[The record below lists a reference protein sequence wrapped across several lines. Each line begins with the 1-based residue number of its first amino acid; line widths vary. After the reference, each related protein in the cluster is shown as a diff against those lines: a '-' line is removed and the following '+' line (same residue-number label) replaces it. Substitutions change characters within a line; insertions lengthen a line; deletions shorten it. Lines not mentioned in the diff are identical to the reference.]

1 MTHPDEAEDIKM
13 IQPLVNAV
21 EALLEWKE
29 TIDGRLSALEKSV
42 FDDLFGGIQSLYKT
56 NAREQS
62 LGAMRE
68 KHGPAFEPHAEAFGK
83 MSGGSDFFE
92 KMQDLKDSVAG
103 SEGYSDEAFDEQI
116 EGAIGKLAELIAD
129 LRGQGKDKEADQVQ
143 AVSDSIEGGEA
154 KPEAMTVVDIKSTKK
169 LDEDDLDKELNRMKK
184 NPAFRNM

>member
-62 LGAMRE
+62 LSSMRE

-92 KMQDLKDSVAG
+92 KMQDLKESVAG
-103 SEGYSDEAFDEQI
+103 SEGYSDDAFDEQI
-116 EGAIGKLAELIAD
+116 AGAIGKLADLIAD
-129 LRGQGKDKEADQVQ
+129 LRGQGKDKEADAVQ
-143 AVSDSIEGGEA
+143 AVSDSIEGGEEGSKA
-154 KPEAMTVVDIKSTKK
+154 VTVVDVKTSK
-169 LDEDDLDKELNRMKK
+169 DDDLDKEIKRMQK